1 VVREGF
7 FPVMAYRCC
16 GDLRVRGDERRDRP
30 VALARAMVRLVV
42 GWLDVCGGI
51 DRRDAYAVGAMVVS
65 FGVTQVDLP
74 GRLVGFLGPTAHG
87 PAVFCKLVFGGRVA
101 GRAVALVGFDL

>member
-1 VVREGF
+1 
-7 FPVMAYRCC
+7 MAYRCC

-30 VALARAMVRLVV
+30 VALARAMVNLVV

-51 DRRDAYAVGAMVVS
+51 DRRDAYALGAMVVS

-74 GRLVGFLGPTAHG
+74 GRLGGFLGPTAHKCA
-87 PAVFCKLVFGGRVA
+87 PVFHKLVFGGRVA